1 MGLEAR
7 AALLSGK
14 ASPTERKVL
23 ARATERLAG
32 ENQMGNLFK
41 VMAATSPGLATPY
54 PFGST

>member
-7 AALLSGK
+7 AQLLSAK
-14 ASPTERKVL
+14 AKPHERKII

-41 VMAATSPGLATPY
+41 VMAALSPGLATPY
-54 PFGST
+54 PFGS